1 MPGGALPG
9 GPRFYGAGELAD
21 GPPTAGDHA
30 ELARNVHKLLDMW
43 HFTIMPALS
52 KQTASTDGF
61 DKRLGEIMKE
71 VHRQGATIDAMKK
84 VDADLAIS
92 FDASKHLVTERVS
105 RLELQAAKLETAVT
119 MLLELKAPRVKP
131 RPRKEPERV
140 VAFPARKA
148 RRK

>member
-1 MPGGALPG
+1 MSLEPEEG
-9 GPRFYGAGELAD
+9 RFKRPGELHD

-43 HFTIMPALS
+43 QFTIMPALS
-52 KQTASTDGF
+52 KQTASIDGL
-61 DKRLGEIMKE
+61 DKRLGDIMRE
-71 VHRQGATIDAMKK
+71 VHKLGATIDAMKK

-119 MLLELKAPRVKP
+119 MLMGLKVPRPKP